1 MNTKKKI
8 GVLTILPRN
17 NNYGGILQ
25 GYALTTFLKQL
36 GFEVYLISRIKNRPS
51 FKSKLKKFVK
61 EVILRQKIVDN
72 YSVISQNMIYFEEK
86 YIQPRTELIQ
96 SDREFSL
103 LKKYNFDS
111 VIVGSDQVWR
121 KAFNDDRKANFFLNF
136 IDDSNITKIA
146 YAASFG
152 VNTWDYNPI
161 ETKYY
166 SQLIRSFKAVSVRE
180 ESGIQLCREN
190 LNIEAKVMIDP
201 TMLLTPSDYTALA
214 EAENEPESSG
224 ELLYY
229 FLSPDSWKT
238 QILEM
243 ATSELEMTK
252 FSVNRISNNSQAP
265 IKDQIYPTVTAWLK
279 GFKDAQFVVT
289 DSFHGC
295 AFSILFNIPFVVCSN
310 QSGGNARFETL
321 LRTFRLE
328 HRFIHNN
335 QPVQT
340 SILKESIN
348 WDFVNS
354 ILEDK
359 RKASIEFLTSNIL
372 N

>member
-36 GFEVYLISRIKNRPS
+36 GFEVYLISRIRNKPS
-51 FKSKLKKFVK
+51 FKSKLKKFIK
-61 EVILRQKIVDN
+61 EVIFRENIVDS
-72 YSVISQNMIYFEEK
+72 YSVISRNMIYFEEK

-96 SDREFSL
+96 SDQEFSL

-136 IDDSNITKIA
+136 IEDSKITKIA

-166 SQLIRSFKAVSVRE
+166 SQLIQSFKAVSVRE
-180 ESGIQLCREN
+180 ESGVQLCREN
-190 LNIEAKVMIDP
+190 LSIEAKVMIDP

-214 EAENEPESSG
+214 KAENEPKSNG

-229 FLSPDSWKT
+229 FLSPDAWKK
-238 QILEM
+238 QVLEM
-243 ATSELEMTK
+243 VSTELGLTN
-252 FSVNRISNNSQAP
+252 FSVNRISNNSQSP

-279 GFKDAQFVVT
+279 GFMDAHFVVT

-295 AFSILFNIPFVVCSN
+295 AFSILFNKPFVVCSN

-321 LRTFRLE
+321 LKTFGLE
-328 HRFIHNN
+328 HRFINNN
-335 QPVQT
+335 QRVQT
-340 SILKESIN
+340 SILKEPIN
-348 WDFVNS
+348 WDSVNS

-359 RKASIEFLTSNIL
+359 RKASIEFMTSSIL
-372 N
+372 I